1 MDAEATVAAAAA
13 RATYFRELAFR
24 TRPSVLMAIPQANRN
39 GTLLPQG
46 SGRRSRDNQVDP
58 EIVGRVSLNR
68 GDFYGNLNGREA
80 RPAHPLLPAPVL
92 RPHPRGRRRFLVR
105 PRPRRAHDHQVPR
118 LAF

>member
-46 SGRRSRDNQVDP
+46 SGRRSRDNQLDP
-58 EIVGRVSLNR
+58 EIVGRVSLNLC
-68 GDFYGNLNGREA
+68 DFYGNLNGREA
-80 RPAHPLLPAPVL
+80 RPAHFLLHAGVL
-92 RPHPRGRRRFLVR
+92 RSSPRHWWRFLVR
-105 PRPRRAHDHQVPR
+105 PRPRHAP
-118 LAF
+118 